1 MQKMEFEKRL
11 KQIKYKVNN
20 VFKIAINK
28 QISDIIQLMQT
39 NDIDISYKTSVD
51 LIQMLIN
58 VQRTLENHIKGKCT
72 ESSLLCVADEI
83 KELADNNDEIA
94 LIPELLNALNELVET
109 VYLLSGYNDM
119 VFGYEFMRKEQDNKL

>member
-1 MQKMEFEKRL
+1 
-11 KQIKYKVNN
+11 
-20 VFKIAINK
+20 
-28 QISDIIQLMQT
+28 
-39 NDIDISYKTSVD
+39 
-51 LIQMLIN
+51 MLIN

-72 ESSLLCVADEI
+72 ESSLLCAADEI